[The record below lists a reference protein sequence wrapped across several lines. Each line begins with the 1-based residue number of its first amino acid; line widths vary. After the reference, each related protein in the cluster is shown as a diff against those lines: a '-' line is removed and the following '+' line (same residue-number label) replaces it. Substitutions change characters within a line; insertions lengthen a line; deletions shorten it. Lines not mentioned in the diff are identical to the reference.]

1 MAKQDISVRKLVDK
15 VSSGELSL
23 PEMQRRY
30 VWTSVKVRDL
40 LDSLY
45 REYPSGTILVWETDD
60 PGNYR
65 KLQVGD
71 KQDSPLSSKLLLLD
85 GQQRLTSLSAII
97 NGEPIVVRNKKRP
110 IDILFNLEHPDTL
123 EEELTALEEDEN
135 GDDDED
141 LDDDDE
147 LDLQE
152 QLRKR
157 TFVVGNRILE
167 KDPIWVSV
175 TDIFK
180 KPDSQI
186 LKSRGI
192 NSEDPRWDKYT
203 ERIGQVRKI
212 QDYNYVMI
220 ILDKSMSYEEV
231 TEIFVRVNSLG
242 AKLRGSDLAL
252 AQLTSRWRGFMN
264 ELEAFAKEFDK
275 NEDYFHETGL
285 MVKSLVSLVSGQSKY
300 KTVNRFSLDDY
311 HAAWKDTKNSLRF
324 AYNFL
329 QSNARIDNLRLI
341 SSPYL
346 MIPIAYYANLKNEKL
361 KEDEVRQLLLWFY
374 VAHMKGRYSRG
385 SSESIL
391 DSDLTVIR
399 NTGSLTSLL
408 EHMKVQVKDFYVND
422 SELKFKNRRSPYF
435 SLLFLIAKQK
445 GVKDWFSGLAISEK
459 TTGRAHAVQFHH
471 IMPKS
476 LLRDLGKDR
485 RAINDIANLTFIG
498 GKTNRSITN
507 KLPKEYIKD
516 LLQKR
521 GESIFEANYIP
532 SNPELWE
539 LDNFEKFMNYRR
551 DKMVSE
557 INGFI
562 RNLEV

>member
-123 EEELTALEEDEN
+123 EEELTALEEEEN
-135 GDDDED
+135 GDDDDD

-167 KDPIWVSV
+167 KDPTWVSV

-264 ELEAFAKEFDK
+264 ELEVFAKEFDK

-361 KEDEVRQLLLWFY
+361 KEDEVKQLLLWFY

-399 NTGSLTSLL
+399 NTGSLISLL
-408 EHMKVQVKDFYVND
+408 DHMKVQVKDFYVND

-532 SNPELWE
+532 NNPELWE
-539 LDNFEKFMNYRR
+539 LDNFEKFMDYRR
-551 DKMVSE
+551 DKMIAE

-562 RNLEV
+562 RNLED